1 MFGNLFKQ
9 GLALQRPIFQIDG
22 LERRPNTG
30 FRELGSQK
38 GVFHFVLARL
48 LENGVVGVEA
58 SANSQ
63 PFIAG
68 SRLYPRAAEWS
79 LGEYLSIDDA
89 VERASACH
97 RQIPGG
103 DLLVKLV
110 DEMQEEL
117 FKSLLHCAGEIL
129 VTPRDFAVRL
139 TGLAENFDHP
149 VAVVTLDFHRSIRGK
164 LHSAVAAQR
173 HEVVQVQLESISGGG
188 DDVAHL

>member
-1 MFGNLFKQ
+1 MLGNLVKQ

-22 LERRPNTG
+22 LERRPNAG
-30 FRELGSQK
+30 FRKLRSQK

-48 LENGVVGVEA
+48 LENGVVGIEG
-58 SANSQ
+58 SANGQ
-63 PFIAG
+63 PFITG
-68 SRLYPRAAEWS
+68 SRLYPRSAEWG

-110 DEMQEEL
+110 DEMQEDL

-129 VTPRDFAVRL
+129 VAARDFAVRL
-139 TGLAENFDHP
+139 ARLAENFDHP
-149 VAVVTLDFHRSIRGK
+149 VA
-164 LHSAVAAQR
+164 
-173 HEVVQVQLESISGGG
+173 
-188 DDVAHL
+188 